1 MSTLQL
7 QAYEL
12 MGQLSDNK
20 LQLIVD
26 IMKNFAPSAKSEHVM
41 TMAKRI
47 GIAKGKYTIPD
58 DIDECND
65 EIAEMFGVNE

>member
-12 MGQLSDNK
+12 MGQLSDSK
-20 LQLIVD
+20 LQLIIDV
-26 IMKNFAPSAKSEHVM
+26 MKNFAPSAKSEHVM
-41 TMAKRI
+41 LASKRI
-47 GIAKGKYTIPD
+47 GIAKGKYIIPD

-65 EIAEMFGVNE
+65 EIAEMFGVN

>member
-26 IMKNFAPSAKSEHVM
+26 IMKNFAPSTKSERVM

>member
-26 IMKNFAPSAKSEHVM
+26 IMKNFAPSAKSERVM